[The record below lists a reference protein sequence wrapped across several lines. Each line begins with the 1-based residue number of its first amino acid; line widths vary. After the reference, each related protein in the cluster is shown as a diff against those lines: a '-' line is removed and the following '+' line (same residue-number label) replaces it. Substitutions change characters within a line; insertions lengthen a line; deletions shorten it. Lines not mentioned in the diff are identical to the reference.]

1 MKRDPQFERPVPR
14 PDVAVE
20 PGVNRT
26 TEEASFGELLK
37 RLTKDTGQ
45 LIQQEVALA
54 KAEMREAGTT
64 IARDSAKVGVG
75 LGVALAGALALTAGI
90 VVVLGDALDNYWL
103 AALIVGIAFTAIG
116 AMLAR
121 NAINDVKQR
130 GIAPKETIQSL
141 REDKQWAGE
150 VAQELKR
157 DVTNDPARTSTR

>member
-26 TEEASFGELLK
+26 EDASFAELLK
-37 RLTKDTGQ
+37 RLTKDSGQ

-54 KAEMREAGTT
+54 KAEMREAGQT
-64 IARDSAKVGVG
+64 IARDSAKVGLG

-103 AALIVGIAFTAIG
+103 AALLVGVAFTALG

-121 NAINDVKQR
+121 NALNDVKER
-130 GIAPKETIQSL
+130 GLAPKQTIQSL

>member
-26 TEEASFGELLK
+26 EDASFGELLK
-37 RLTKDTGQ
+37 RLTRDSGQ
-45 LIQQEVALA
+45 LIRQEVALA
-54 KAEMREAGTT
+54 KAEMREAGATV
-64 IARDSAKVGVG
+64 ARDSAKVGMG

-103 AALIVGIAFTAIG
+103 AALLVGIAFTAIG
-116 AMLAR
+116 AMMAR
-121 NAINDVKQR
+121 SALKDVKER
-130 GIAPKETIQSL
+130 GLAPKETIETL